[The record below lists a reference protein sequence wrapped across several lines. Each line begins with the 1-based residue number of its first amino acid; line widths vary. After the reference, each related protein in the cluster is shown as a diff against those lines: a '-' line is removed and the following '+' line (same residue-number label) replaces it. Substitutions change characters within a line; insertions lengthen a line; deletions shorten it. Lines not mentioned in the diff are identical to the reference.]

1 MNYIKFILKNFY
13 NSEIKI
19 KKKTLFFL
27 FGVVNVFL
35 TNLIIQILL
44 IFLNTLYATFIGQLF
59 NFLFGFYFY
68 GKNVFNVK
76 SLNKYHFKKYFLLN
90 IFLWNLNW
98 ITISYF
104 SFSFGVSKNIIAFF
118 VIAPIALFSYI
129 IQKYI
134 VFNR

>member
-1 MNYIKFILKNFY
+1 MIFLKYILNNDY
-13 NSEIKI
+13 NCEMKI

-27 FGVVNVFL
+27 FGLVNVFL

-44 IFLNTLYATFIGQLF
+44 IFLATLYATFIGQLF

-68 GKNVFNVK
+68 GKNVFHVK
-76 SLNKYHFKKYFLLN
+76 SLDKYHFKKYFLLN

-104 SFSFGVSKNIIAFF
+104 SSFGFSKNIVAF
-118 VIAPIALFSYI
+118 L
-129 IQKYI
+129 
-134 VFNR
+134 